1 MDTGGIIYQKQHSD
15 IFLLRTWFVLDFIT
29 LIPFEL
35 VALLGGS
42 DVEEAWMKAAK
53 TARDARPGW

>member
-1 MDTGGIIYQKQHSD
+1 
-15 IFLLRTWFVLDFIT
+15 VLDFVT

-42 DVEEAWMKAAK
+42 NVEEAWMKATK
-53 TARDARPGW
+53 TARNARPGW

>member
-1 MDTGGIIYQKQHSD
+1 
-15 IFLLRTWFVLDFIT
+15 VLDFIT